1 MELLVQLLHQAIKG
15 LVRTGNIII
24 VYGGINILGAVR
36 VHIGLLGC
44 ISWQVEELLSSL
56 FSLVV
61 WKHTG
66 DIICWRTVWLQCPKG
81 YTE

>member
-44 ISWQVEELLSSL
+44 IIWQVEELLSSL

-66 DIICWRTVWLQCPKG
+66 DIICLEDSLVTMPKG
-81 YTE
+81 L